1 MKQVIILIG
10 LKGSGKTYIGSLL
23 QEKLGIYFLRVE
35 NLWLSLKS
43 DRLSTEYFVEGFS
56 LVEHEIDRI
65 LASTDRVVIESTGT
79 TSYFKPFLERL
90 RNRYVLKL
98 IRIVTSPAICVKR
111 VKARDVSV
119 HIPVSDDL
127 LEQVNREALEVD
139 LDYDAILEN
148 EHTTN
153 KEIIDIFKKILQ

>member
-1 MKQVIILIG
+1 MQRG
-10 LKGSGKTYIGSLL
+10 GSPT
-23 QEKLGIYFLRVE
+23 
-35 NLWLSLKS
+35 
-43 DRLSTEYFVEGFS
+43 
-56 LVEHEIDRI
+56 HIDRI

-153 KEIIDIFKKILQ
+153 KEIIDIFKKIFQ